1 MKGIEEFNE
10 DHVVERYEQDEAPL
24 YQFDLSRRG
33 FVQILGAGLVV
44 SISGDIASADEEPH
58 FGQNRSTRINERL
71 HISKDG
77 IVTIMTGK
85 VEVGQGSRT
94 EITQAAAEELKV
106 STDKIRLIMADTDLV
121 PDDGGTHGSQTTP
134 RTVPVVRSA
143 CAAAGNLLTDMA
155 ARNWN
160 VDRTKL
166 VSGNGFISEPS
177 SNRRIS
183 FGELAGLDEIA
194 KWFNDAPGS
203 DISVTP
209 VNEWKVMGITP
220 SKVDGDNIVK
230 GTHQHPADILRP
242 GMVYGKVLR
251 PPAYNATLRSVDLGP
266 ARAMNGVTAVHDGNF
281 AGVTAPTS
289 LSAEQ
294 AVKAIEKTAQW
305 DTESHPSSKDLF
317 EYLKNSVSTGGGR
330 GFRRRGGQN
339 TGSIEAG
346 LNESKITVKESYK
359 IAYIQHVPM
368 EPRAAVAEWNNGKVT
383 VWTGTQHPFTVKSEI
398 VRAMRVSDEN
408 VRVIVPDTGG
418 GFGGNH
424 TGEVAIEAARLAR
437 EAGKPVSLR
446 WSRKEEFT
454 WAYFRPA
461 GLIETRAGLD
471 ANGKI
476 KAWEF
481 VNYNSGTSA
490 LATPYDIPNITTQFR
505 ACDSPLREGSYRGL
519 AATANVF
526 ARESLMDELASASD
540 TDPLEFRLQ
549 HLDSPTA
556 GRLKDVL
563 VKATE
568 DFDWENRSRVKRE
581 NRGVGLSCG
590 VEKGSYTAACVE
602 VEVDRKTGTIH
613 VLDFLQTFECGA
625 IINPDNLSAQ
635 VEGSI
640 VMGLGA
646 ALWEEIH
653 FEKGKV
659 QNPTLR
665 QYRVPRFTDIPPIE
679 VVLINRPN
687 LPSAGA
693 GETPII
699 AVAPAIA
706 NAVLAAT
713 GIRIRSMPIKSD
725 ELKTG

>member
-1 MKGIEEFNE
+1 MKRINEFNE
-10 DHVVERYEQDEAPL
+10 DHVVERYEQDEAPR
-24 YQFDLSRRG
+24 YQFDLTRRG

-44 SISGDIASADEEPH
+44 SMSGNSALASGEPLLS
-58 FGQNRSTRINERL
+58 QSRSTKINERL
-71 HISKDG
+71 HIGRDG
-77 IVTIMTGK
+77 IITIMTSK

-121 PDDGGTHGSQTTP
+121 PNDGGTHGSQTTP
-134 RTVPVVRSA
+134 RTIPAVRSA
-143 CAAAGNLLTDMA
+143 CAAAGILLMDIA
-155 ARNWN
+155 AKNWN
-160 VDRTKL
+160 ADRSKL

-183 FGELAGLDEIA
+183 FGELAGMDEIA
-194 KWFNDAPGS
+194 KSFDNAPGS

-209 VNEWKVMGITP
+209 VNEWKVMGTTP
-220 SKVDGDNIVK
+220 SRVEGENIVN
-230 GTHQHPADILRP
+230 GTYQHPADILRP

-251 PPAYNATLRSVDLGP
+251 PPVYNATLRSVDLGP
-266 ARAMNGVTAVHDGNF
+266 ARAMDGVTAVHDGNF
-281 AGVTAPTS
+281 VGVTAPTS
-289 LSAEQ
+289 HRAEQ

-305 DTESHPSSKDLF
+305 DTEPHPSSKELF
-317 EYLKNSVSTGGGR
+317 GYLKNNVSTGGGR

-339 TGSIEAG
+339 TGSIETG
-346 LNESKITVKESYK
+346 LNESTKTVKESYE

-383 VWTGTQHPFTVKSEI
+383 VWTGTQHPFGVKNEL

-418 GFGGNH
+418 GFGGKH

-446 WSRKEEFT
+446 WSREEEFT

-461 GLIETRAGLD
+461 GLIETRSGID
-471 ANGKI
+471 DNGNI

-481 VNYNSGTSA
+481 INYNSGTSS

-526 ARESLMDELASASD
+526 ARESLMDELASAAGV
-540 TDPLEFRLQ
+540 DPFEFRLK
-549 HLDSPTA
+549 HLDD

-563 VKATE
+563 VKAAE
-568 DFDWENRSRVKRE
+568 DFDWENRSKVKRE

-590 VEKGSYTAACVE
+590 IEKGSYTAACVE

-646 ALWEEIH
+646 ALWEEMQ
-653 FEKGKV
+653 FENGKIL
-659 QNPTLR
+659 NPTLR
-665 QYRVPRFTDIPPIE
+665 QYRVPRFKDVPPIE
-679 VVLINRPN
+679 VVLIDRPD
-687 LPSAGA
+687 LPSSGA

-699 AVAPAIA
+699 SVAPAIA
-706 NAVLAAT
+706 NAVFAAT
-713 GIRIRSMPIKSD
+713 GVRVRSMPIKSD
-725 ELKTG
+725 DLKTG

>member
-1 MKGIEEFNE
+1 MKRINEFNE
-10 DHVVERYEQDEAPL
+10 DHVVERYEQDEAPR
-24 YQFDLSRRG
+24 YQFDLTRRG

-44 SISGDIASADEEPH
+44 SMSGNSALASGEPLLS
-58 FGQNRSTRINERL
+58 QSRSTKINERL
-71 HISKDG
+71 HIGRDG
-77 IVTIMTGK
+77 IITIMTSK

-121 PDDGGTHGSQTTP
+121 PNDGGTHGSQTTP
-134 RTVPVVRSA
+134 RTIPAVRSA
-143 CAAAGNLLTDMA
+143 CAAAGILLMDIA
-155 ARNWN
+155 AKNWN
-160 VDRTKL
+160 ADRSRL

-183 FGELAGLDEIA
+183 FGELAGMDEIA
-194 KWFNDAPGS
+194 KSFDNAPGS

-209 VNEWKVMGITP
+209 VNEWKVMGTTP
-220 SKVDGDNIVK
+220 SRVEGENIVN
-230 GTHQHPADILRP
+230 GTYQHPADILRP

-251 PPAYNATLRSVDLGP
+251 PPVYNATLRSVDLGP
-266 ARAMNGVTAVHDGNF
+266 ARAMDGVTAVHDGNF
-281 AGVTAPTS
+281 VGVTAPTS
-289 LSAEQ
+289 HRAEL

-305 DTESHPSSKDLF
+305 DTEPHPSSKELF
-317 EYLKNSVSTGGGR
+317 GYLKNNVSTGGGR

-339 TGSIEAG
+339 TGSIETG
-346 LNESKITVKESYK
+346 LNESTKTVKESYE

-383 VWTGTQHPFTVKSEI
+383 VWTGTQHPFGVKNEL

-418 GFGGNH
+418 GFGGKH

-446 WSRKEEFT
+446 WSREEEFT

-461 GLIETRAGLD
+461 GLIETRSGID
-471 ANGKI
+471 DNGNI

-481 VNYNSGTSA
+481 INYNSGTSS

-526 ARESLMDELASASD
+526 ARESLMDELASAAGV
-540 TDPLEFRLQ
+540 DPFEFRLK
-549 HLDSPTA
+549 HLDD

-563 VKATE
+563 VKAAE
-568 DFDWENRSRVKRE
+568 DFDWENRSKVKRE

-590 VEKGSYTAACVE
+590 IEKGSYTAACVE

-646 ALWEEIH
+646 ALWEEMQ
-653 FEKGKV
+653 FENGKIL
-659 QNPTLR
+659 NPTLR
-665 QYRVPRFTDIPPIE
+665 QYRVPRFKDVPPIE
-679 VVLINRPN
+679 VVLIDRPD
-687 LPSAGA
+687 LPSSGA

-699 AVAPAIA
+699 SVAPAIA
-706 NAVLAAT
+706 NAVFAAT
-713 GIRIRSMPIKSD
+713 GVRVRSMPIKSD
-725 ELKTG
+725 DLKTG

>member
-1 MKGIEEFNE
+1 MIMKRIEEFNE
-10 DHVVERYEQDEAPL
+10 DHVVERYEQNETPR
-24 YQFDLSRRG
+24 YQFDLSRRV

-44 SISGDIASADEEPH
+44 SMSGDTTFAGGKPQ
-58 FGQNRSTRINERL
+58 FGQNRNIRINERL
-71 HISKDG
+71 HIGRDG

-106 STDKIRLIMADTDLV
+106 STDKIRLIMADTDHV
-121 PDDGGTHGSQTTP
+121 PNDGGTHGSQTTP
-134 RTVPVVRSA
+134 RTVPVVRST
-143 CAAAGNLLTDMA
+143 CAAAGKLLTDIA

-160 VDRTKL
+160 VDRTQL
-166 VSGNGFISEPS
+166 ISDNGFISELSP
-177 SNRRIS
+177 NRKIS
-183 FGELAGLDEIA
+183 FGELASLDEIA
-194 KWFNDAPGS
+194 KLFNDAPGS

-209 VNEWKVMGITP
+209 VNEWKVMGINS
-220 SKVDGDNIVK
+220 SKVGGESIVK
-230 GTHQHPADILRP
+230 GTHQHPADILRAD
-242 GMVYGKVLR
+242 MVYGKMLR
-251 PPAYNATLRSVDLGP
+251 PPAYNATLRSVDLEP
-266 ARAMNGVTAVHDGNF
+266 ARAMKGVTAVHDGNF
-281 AGVTAPTS
+281 VGVTAPTS
-289 LSAEQ
+289 RVAEQ
-294 AVKAIEKTAQW
+294 AVKAIEKIAQW
-305 DTESHPSSKDLF
+305 DIEPHPSSKELF
-317 EYLKNSVSTGGGR
+317 RYLKNKASTR
-330 GFRRRGGQN
+330 GSRRDGQN
-339 TGSIEAG
+339 TGSIVAG
-346 LNESKITVKESYK
+346 LNESRKTVKESYE

-398 VRAMRVSDEN
+398 AKAMRVSDEN

-418 GFGGNH
+418 GFGGKH
-424 TGEVAIEAARLAR
+424 TGEVAIEAARLAK

-446 WSRKEEFT
+446 WSRKEEFI

-461 GLIETRAGLD
+461 GLIEIRAGMD

-490 LATPYDIPNITTQFR
+490 LATPYDIQNITTQFR

-526 ARESLMDELASASD
+526 ARESLMDELASASG
-540 TDPLEFRLQ
+540 TDSLEFRLQ
-549 HLDSPTA
+549 HLDSTTD

-563 VKATE
+563 VQAAE
-568 DFDWENRSRVKRE
+568 YFDWENRSKVKRE
-581 NRGVGLSCG
+581 NRGIGLSCG

-613 VLDFLQTFECGA
+613 ILDFLQTFECGA
-625 IINPDNLSAQ
+625 IINPENLSAQ
-635 VEGSI
+635 VEGCI

-646 ALWEEIH
+646 ALWEEIQ
-653 FEKGKV
+653 FKKGRV

-665 QYRVPRFTDIPPIE
+665 QYRVPRFKDIPPVE
-679 VVLINRPN
+679 VVLINRPD

-699 AVAPAIA
+699 TVAPAIA
-706 NAVLAAT
+706 NAVFAAT

>member
-1 MKGIEEFNE
+1 MKRINEFNE
-10 DHVVERYEQDEAPL
+10 DHVVERYEQDEAPR
-24 YQFDLSRRG
+24 YQFDLTRRG

-44 SISGDIASADEEPH
+44 SMSGNSALASGEPLLS
-58 FGQNRSTRINERL
+58 QSRSTKINERL
-71 HISKDG
+71 HIGRDG
-77 IVTIMTGK
+77 IITIMTSK

-121 PDDGGTHGSQTTP
+121 PNDGGTHGSQTTP
-134 RTVPVVRSA
+134 RTIPAVRNA
-143 CAAAGNLLTDMA
+143 CAAAGILLMDIA
-155 ARNWN
+155 AKNWN
-160 VDRTKL
+160 ADRSRL

-183 FGELAGLDEIA
+183 FGELAGMDEIA
-194 KWFNDAPGS
+194 KSFDNAPGS

-209 VNEWKVMGITP
+209 VNEWKVMGTTP
-220 SKVDGDNIVK
+220 SRVEGENIVN
-230 GTHQHPADILRP
+230 GTYQHPADILRP

-251 PPAYNATLRSVDLGP
+251 PPVYNATLRSVDLGP
-266 ARAMNGVTAVHDGNF
+266 ARAMDGVTAVHDGNF
-281 AGVTAPTS
+281 VGVTAPTS
-289 LSAEQ
+289 HRAEL

-305 DTESHPSSKDLF
+305 DTEPHPSSKELF
-317 EYLKNSVSTGGGR
+317 GYLKNNVSTGGGR

-339 TGSIEAG
+339 TGSIETG
-346 LNESKITVKESYK
+346 LNESTKTVKESYE

-383 VWTGTQHPFTVKSEI
+383 VWTGTQHPFGVKNEL

-418 GFGGNH
+418 GFGGKH

-446 WSRKEEFT
+446 WSREEEFT

-461 GLIETRAGLD
+461 GLIETRSGID
-471 ANGKI
+471 DNGNI

-481 VNYNSGTSA
+481 INYNSGTSS
-490 LATPYDIPNITTQFR
+490 LATPYNIPNITTQFR

-526 ARESLMDELASASD
+526 ARESLMDELASAAGV
-540 TDPLEFRLQ
+540 DPFEFRLK
-549 HLDSPTA
+549 HLDD

-563 VKATE
+563 VKAAE
-568 DFDWENRSRVKRE
+568 DFDWENRSKVKRE

-590 VEKGSYTAACVE
+590 IEKGSYTAACVE

-646 ALWEEIH
+646 ALWEEMQ
-653 FEKGKV
+653 FENGKIL
-659 QNPTLR
+659 NPTLR
-665 QYRVPRFTDIPPIE
+665 QYRVPRFKDVPPIE
-679 VVLINRPN
+679 VVLIDRPD
-687 LPSAGA
+687 LPSSGA

-699 AVAPAIA
+699 SVAPAIA
-706 NAVLAAT
+706 NAVFAAT
-713 GIRIRSMPIKSD
+713 GVRVRSMPIKSD
-725 ELKTG
+725 DLKTG

>member
-1 MKGIEEFNE
+1 MKRINEFNE
-10 DHVVERYEQDEAPL
+10 DHVVERYEQDEAPR
-24 YQFDLSRRG
+24 YQFDLTRRG

-44 SISGDIASADEEPH
+44 SMSGNSALASGEPLLS
-58 FGQNRSTRINERL
+58 QSRSTKINERL
-71 HISKDG
+71 HIGRDG
-77 IVTIMTGK
+77 IITIMTSK

-121 PDDGGTHGSQTTP
+121 PNDGGTHGSQTTP
-134 RTVPVVRSA
+134 RTIPAVRNA
-143 CAAAGNLLTDMA
+143 CAAAGILLMDIA
-155 ARNWN
+155 AKNWN
-160 VDRTKL
+160 ADRSRL

-183 FGELAGLDEIA
+183 FGELAGMDEIA
-194 KWFNDAPGS
+194 KSFDNAPGS

-209 VNEWKVMGITP
+209 VNEWKVMGTTP
-220 SKVDGDNIVK
+220 SRVEGENIVN
-230 GTHQHPADILRP
+230 GTYQHPADILRP

-251 PPAYNATLRSVDLGP
+251 PPVYNATLRSVDLGP
-266 ARAMNGVTAVHDGNF
+266 ARAMDGVTAVHDGNF
-281 AGVTAPTS
+281 VGVTAPTS
-289 LSAEQ
+289 HRAEQ

-305 DTESHPSSKDLF
+305 DTEPHPSSKELF
-317 EYLKNSVSTGGGR
+317 GYLKNNVSTGGGR

-339 TGSIEAG
+339 TGSIETG
-346 LNESKITVKESYK
+346 LNESTKTVKESYE

-383 VWTGTQHPFTVKSEI
+383 VWTGTQHPFGVKNEL

-418 GFGGNH
+418 GFGGKH

-446 WSRKEEFT
+446 WSREEEFT

-461 GLIETRAGLD
+461 GLIETRSGID
-471 ANGKI
+471 DNGNI

-481 VNYNSGTSA
+481 INYNSGTSS

-526 ARESLMDELASASD
+526 ARESLMDELASAAGV
-540 TDPLEFRLQ
+540 DPFEFRLK
-549 HLDSPTA
+549 HLDD

-563 VKATE
+563 VKAAE
-568 DFDWENRSRVKRE
+568 DFDWENRSKVKRE

-590 VEKGSYTAACVE
+590 IEKGSYTAACVE

-646 ALWEEIH
+646 ALWEEMQ
-653 FEKGKV
+653 FENGKIL
-659 QNPTLR
+659 NPTLR
-665 QYRVPRFTDIPPIE
+665 QYRVPRFKDVPPIE
-679 VVLINRPN
+679 VVLIDRPD
-687 LPSAGA
+687 LPSSGA

-699 AVAPAIA
+699 SVAPAIA
-706 NAVLAAT
+706 NAVFAAT
-713 GIRIRSMPIKSD
+713 GVRVRSMPIKSD
-725 ELKTG
+725 DLKTG

>member
-1 MKGIEEFNE
+1 MKRINEFNE
-10 DHVVERYEQDEAPL
+10 DHVVERYEQDEAPR
-24 YQFDLSRRG
+24 YQFDLTRRG

-44 SISGDIASADEEPH
+44 SMSGNSALASGEPLLS
-58 FGQNRSTRINERL
+58 QNRSTKINERL
-71 HISKDG
+71 HIGRDG
-77 IVTIMTGK
+77 IITIMTSK

-121 PDDGGTHGSQTTP
+121 PNDGGTHGSQTTP
-134 RTVPVVRSA
+134 RTIPAVRSA
-143 CAAAGNLLTDMA
+143 CAAAGILLMDIA
-155 ARNWN
+155 AKNWN
-160 VDRTKL
+160 ADRSKL

-183 FGELAGLDEIA
+183 FGELAGMDEIA
-194 KWFNDAPGS
+194 KSFDNAPGS

-209 VNEWKVMGITP
+209 VNEWKVMGTTP
-220 SKVDGDNIVK
+220 SRVEGENIVN
-230 GTHQHPADILRP
+230 GTYQHPADILRP

-266 ARAMNGVTAVHDGNF
+266 ARAMDGVTAVHDGNF
-281 AGVTAPTS
+281 VGVTAPTS
-289 LSAEQ
+289 HLAEQ

-305 DTESHPSSKDLF
+305 DTEPHPSSKELF
-317 EYLKNSVSTGGGR
+317 GYLKNNVSTGGGR

-339 TGSIEAG
+339 TGSIETG
-346 LNESKITVKESYK
+346 LNESTKTVKESYE

-383 VWTGTQHPFTVKSEI
+383 VWTGTQHPFGVKNEL

-418 GFGGNH
+418 GFGGKH

-446 WSRKEEFT
+446 WSREEEFT

-461 GLIETRAGLD
+461 GLIETRSGID
-471 ANGKI
+471 DNGNI

-481 VNYNSGTSA
+481 INYNSGTSA

-526 ARESLMDELASASD
+526 ARESLMDELASAAGVN
-540 TDPLEFRLQ
+540 PFEFRLK
-549 HLDSPTA
+549 HLDD

-563 VKATE
+563 VKAAE
-568 DFDWENRSRVKRE
+568 DFDWENRSTLKRE

-590 VEKGSYTAACVE
+590 IEKGSYTAACVE

-646 ALWEEIH
+646 ALWEEMQ
-653 FEKGKV
+653 FENGKIL
-659 QNPTLR
+659 NPTLR
-665 QYRVPRFTDIPPIE
+665 QYRVPRFKDVPPIE
-679 VVLINRPN
+679 VVLIDRPD
-687 LPSAGA
+687 LPSSGA

-699 AVAPAIA
+699 SVAPAIA
-706 NAVLAAT
+706 NAVFAAT
-713 GIRIRSMPIKSD
+713 GVRVRSMPIKSD
-725 ELKTG
+725 DLKTG